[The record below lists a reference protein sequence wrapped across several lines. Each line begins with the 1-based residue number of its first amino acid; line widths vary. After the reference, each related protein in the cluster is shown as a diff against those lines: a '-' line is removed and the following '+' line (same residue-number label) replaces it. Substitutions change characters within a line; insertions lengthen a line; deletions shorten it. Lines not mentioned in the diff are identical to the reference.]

1 MLSSFP
7 VSSCAFH
14 HFTLLNEVRVGLF
27 VCLFGCFGSWLQH
40 AGSLLCHEGLFIAVH
55 RISSCGKWASAAC
68 RILLPDQGSDPCPCI
83 VRWIP
88 HQSSF
93 NTELDDAISCLDN
106 VWLNTMDRL
115 ICSHPTVAH
124 QASFY
129 LFLAAAYPVIAA
141 FYLTHCVLSTKT
153 SFLFQFQN
161 TISYF
166 SP

>member
-1 MLSSFP
+1 MPSTTLSTSMKSEH
-7 VSSCAFH
+7 VC
-14 HFTLLNEVRVGLF
+14 LF
-27 VCLFGCFGSWLQH
+27 VCLAALGLGCSMQGLCCVTRDF
-40 AGSLLCHEGLFIAVH
+40 SLRCIESLAVASGL
-55 RISSCGKWASAAC
+55 SSSAAC

-93 NTELDDAISCLDN
+93 NTEIDDAISCLDN

-129 LFLAAAYPVIAA
+129 LFLATAYPVIAA

>member
-14 HFTLLNEVRVGLF
+14 YLTLLNSQSRFTCLF
-27 VCLFGCFGSWLQH
+27 VWLLWVLAAACRVSVVSRGTFH
-40 AGSLLCHEGLFIAVH
+40 CGVY

-129 LFLAAAYPVIAA
+129 LFLATAYPVIAA

-153 SFLFQFQN
+153 SFLFQFQ
-161 TISYF
+161 TQ
-166 SP
+166 

>member
-1 MLSSFP
+1 MF
-7 VSSCAFH
+7 VW
-14 HFTLLNEVRVGLF
+14 LLLGL
-27 VCLFGCFGSWLQH
+27 GCSMQGL
-40 AGSLLCHEGLFIAVH
+40 LLCHEGLFIAVH

-106 VWLNTMDRL
+106 VWLNTMTL

-129 LFLAAAYPVIAA
+129 LFLATAYPVIAA

-153 SFLFQFQN
+153 SFLFQFQKHN
-161 TISYF
+161 KRF